1 MDIRPPIPFPTPT
14 RPPSPL
20 DARRDLRRDADV
32 IDADLE
38 DWVWAMR
45 LEEELDYA
53 LLVRDDAAGHRQR
66 LVGRV
71 RMVAALAVLAAVVTV
86 VQVALHV
93 GVWAAVVAG
102 WAAPVVVLGVVLAAE
117 KLLLRVTR

>member
-1 MDIRPPIPFPTPT
+1 VEIRPPIPFPNRPT
-14 RPPSPL
+14 ATF
-20 DARRDLRRDADV
+20 DARRDADV
-32 IDADLE
+32 IDANLE

-53 LLVRDDAAGHRQR
+53 LLVRDNAAGHRQR

-71 RMVAALAVLAAVVTV
+71 RIVAVLAVLAAVATV
-86 VQVALHV
+86 VQLALHV

-117 KLLLRVTR
+117 KLLLRVTD

>member
-1 MDIRPPIPFPTPT
+1 MDIRPPIPFPTPS
-14 RPPSPL
+14 RPPSPF
-20 DARRDLRRDADV
+20 DARRDLRRDPDV

-93 GVWAAVVAG
+93 GVWVAVVAG